1 MGKEVLILSTISI
14 KVDMVRSLN
23 CNLGPNTVKLS
34 NVKMG
39 ISILKYN
46 VDYKIR
52 IRRNI
57 GSRINAAYN
66 SAAALESKIRKLQI
80 FIDNSIN
87 NYCAADDYLLKKALS
102 LKPILDKYTQ
112 SDLERSLVYDT
123 ISRDTAPLNNASNT
137 TDDNYKEGNDKFD
150 LGRDA
155 LMGFAAKALDSD
167 NIFKIFKGLN
177 FYTFEEDGKVFIKII
192 NGNIANNM
200 DYQKYRNLFSE
211 ELGGTSK
218 WNKKYL
224 TQLYNDG
231 IPLYDRKA
239 DRFFNSNRNKFLNT
253 GFDDLN
259 KYVGNIADSKLTR
272 MGRSWKDTGISGIK
286 FWDDFKPSQWKGVTT
301 ATKVSKGLGIAG
313 TVITMGTNAKEN
325 FYNPE
330 TGKLEFSV
338 IKLKDFAVDVGVDI
352 GSGAGAMAAG
362 AAIGSLI
369 VPPVGTV
376 IGAGLGVA
384 FNFFINSDIG
394 EPPRSIVDHTK
405 SFFKDPIKT
414 LDKIFW

>member
-1 MGKEVLILSTISI
+1 MSTISI

-23 CNLGPNTVKLS
+23 CNLGSNAVKLS
-34 NVKMG
+34 NLKMG
-39 ISILKYN
+39 ISTLKYN

-52 IRRNI
+52 VRRNI

-66 SAAALESKIRKLQI
+66 SAAALESNIRKLQI

-87 NYCAADDYLLKKALS
+87 NYCAADDYLLREALS
-102 LKPILDKYTQ
+102 LNSLIDKYTQ
-112 SDLERSLVYDT
+112 GDWKKSLICDT
-123 ISRDTAPLNNASNT
+123 ISRDTSLLNNASNI
-137 TDDNYKEGNDKFD
+137 TDDNYKEGNDKFV

-155 LMGFAAKALDSD
+155 LMGFSAKALDSD
-167 NIFKIFKGLN
+167 NIFKIMKGLN
-177 FYTFEEDGKVFIKII
+177 FYTVEKDGKVFIKVI

-218 WNKKYL
+218 WNKKFL
-224 TQLYNDG
+224 TQLSNDG
-231 IPLYDRKA
+231 IPLYDTQA

-259 KYVGNIADSKLTR
+259 KYVGNIGDSKLTR
-272 MGRSWKDTGISGIK
+272 MGKSWKDTGVSGIK

-301 ATKVSKGLGIAG
+301 ATKVSKGLGVAG
-313 TVITMGTNAKEN
+313 TVITIGTNAKEN
-325 FYNPE
+325 FYNPK
-330 TGKLEFSV
+330 TGKVEFSGL
-338 IKLKDFAVDVGVDI
+338 KLKDFAVDVGVDI
-352 GSGAGAMAAG
+352 GTGAGAMAAG

-376 IGAGLGVA
+376 IGAGLGVL
-384 FNFFINSDIG
+384 INLGINWKFY
-394 EPPRSIVDHTK
+394 EPPKSIVDHTK
-405 SFFKDPIKT
+405 TFFKDPIKT

>member
-1 MGKEVLILSTISI
+1 MSTISI

-52 IRRNI
+52 VRRNI
-57 GSRINAAYN
+57 GSRINATSN
-66 SAAALESKIRKLQI
+66 SAAALETKIRKLQI

-87 NYCAADDYLLKKALS
+87 NYCAADDYLLRKALS
-102 LKPILDKYTQ
+102 LNLVLDKYTQ
-112 SDLERSLVYDT
+112 SDWERSLVYDT
-123 ISRDTAPLNNASNT
+123 ISRDTASLNNASNT
-137 TDDNYKEGNDKFD
+137 TDDNYKEGNNKFV

-167 NIFKIFKGLN
+167 NIFKIMKGLN
-177 FYTFEEDGKVFIKII
+177 FYTVEKDGKVFIKII
-192 NGNIANNM
+192 NGKIANNM

-218 WNKKYL
+218 WNKRFL
-224 TQLYNDG
+224 SQLSNEG
-231 IPLYDRKA
+231 IPLYDTQA

-253 GFDDLN
+253 GYDELN

-272 MGRSWKDTGISGIK
+272 MGRGWRDTGISGIK

-313 TVITMGTNAKEN
+313 TVITFASNAKEN
-325 FYNPE
+325 FYNPK
-330 TGKLEFSV
+330 TGKPEYSRV
-338 IKLKDFAVDVGVDI
+338 KLKDFAVDVGVDI
-352 GSGAGAMAAG
+352 GTGAGAMAAG

-376 IGAGLGVA
+376 VGAGLGVL
-384 FNFFINSDIG
+384 INVGINWKFY
-394 EPPRSIVDHTK
+394 EPPKSIVDHTK
-405 SFFKDPIKT
+405 TFFKDPIKT